1 MCLGTLPREE
11 VVWSTDSGNQKR
23 CAPESEAEPIHCVE
37 TRTRL
42 REIPLKQ
49 TQPERPEKISRNMR
63 IFLYILTHRKTGA
76 SPGASTPLVTQK
88 DWRRRNEA
96 CLRGLSVMNSSH
108 ISKLLLIGLVAA
120 LAGPISSRAASQ
132 PVRAGFLYALADFTG
147 PIRASFSRVVTD
159 RGNNEVY
166 VLYQNIV
173 RVFNDSGMEIY
184 RFGDDLDVGQILD
197 VAVDR
202 NGDILL
208 LIFGG
213 SRSAL
218 VRCNFRGEPKSVIEF
233 KRFPPEFSGFNPNR
247 MIYWQDAF
255 YLISALGM
263 KLVVADGEG
272 FFKKGYDLIPLF
284 ELDEKDRGNV
294 EIGGFSVDDGGNV
307 LTTIPVLFRV
317 FILSPDG
324 AVTWFGKPG
333 GGPGRFNIAAG
344 VVRDSKG
351 NYVVVDRL
359 KCAVLVFDKNFNFR
373 TQFGRRG
380 YKPGELISPDEIA
393 IDNHDRI
400 YVTHAGKRAG
410 VSVYA
415 LNYN

>member
-1 MCLGTLPREE
+1 
-11 VVWSTDSGNQKR
+11 
-23 CAPESEAEPIHCVE
+23 
-37 TRTRL
+37 
-42 REIPLKQ
+42 
-49 TQPERPEKISRNMR
+49 
-63 IFLYILTHRKTGA
+63 
-76 SPGASTPLVTQK
+76 
-88 DWRRRNEA
+88 
-96 CLRGLSVMNSSH
+96 
-108 ISKLLLIGLVAA
+108 
-120 LAGPISSRAASQ
+120 
-132 PVRAGFLYALADFTG
+132 
-147 PIRASFSRVVTD
+147 
-159 RGNNEVY
+159 
-166 VLYQNIV
+166 
-173 RVFNDSGMEIY
+173 
-184 RFGDDLDVGQILD
+184 
-197 VAVDR
+197 
-202 NGDILL
+202 
-208 LIFGG
+208 
-213 SRSAL
+213 
-218 VRCNFRGEPKSVIEF
+218 
-233 KRFPPEFSGFNPNR
+233 